1 MRSTSLTDR
10 YTLLSLESIAN
21 PTSEDRSEL
30 DLLWVA
36 TGGGKTESYL
46 LLMAFAIVVR
56 RLQAQKDPSLPQWHG
71 VDVLTRYTLR
81 LLTIQQSRRTSRMVT
96 ALEYIRNTGWS
107 PNGEYNRF
115 SEQVVSLGVWVGSS
129 LTPNKLS
136 SGKDAQHM
144 NKLPNRD
151 LPGLSAVRL
160 LRFGHQLTPDQ
171 KKKAAEPAQ
180 LQNCPACDAHLAFP
194 LSSTSRHCFRLEV
207 A

>member
-1 MRSTSLTDR
+1 
-10 YTLLSLESIAN
+10 
-21 PTSEDRSEL
+21 
-30 DLLWVA
+30 
-36 TGGGKTESYL
+36 
-46 LLMAFAIVVR
+46 
-56 RLQAQKDPSLPQWHG
+56 
-71 VDVLTRYTLR
+71 
-81 LLTIQQSRRTSRMVT
+81 MVT

-115 SEQVVSLGVWVGSS
+115 SEQVVSLGVWVGGS

-144 NKLPNRD
+144 KQLPNRD

-194 LSSTSRHCFRLEV
+194 LSSTSAQSVGQIHWVCTIRRMSQTALESLTLQNV
-207 A
+207 SAITAQDHSDQVWTLSLTLHDEVQSEADIVSVWKSLENRYVPKMGKFSDFPPDRPGQVIS